1 MRNSNQMFS
10 QLNAQYYQVLVSL
23 KSFFYVLNK
32 LNVCNSFFLDIK
44 LKPKK
49 ARELY
54 HVKLHLQFRMF
65 CFFMRIKGIYH
76 KMSFTFN
83 VPNCKKLFN

>member
-44 LKPKK
+44 LKQKK

-54 HVKLHLQFRMF
+54 HVKLHLQ
-65 CFFMRIKGIYH
+65 CI
-76 KMSFTFN
+76 
-83 VPNCKKLFN
+83 